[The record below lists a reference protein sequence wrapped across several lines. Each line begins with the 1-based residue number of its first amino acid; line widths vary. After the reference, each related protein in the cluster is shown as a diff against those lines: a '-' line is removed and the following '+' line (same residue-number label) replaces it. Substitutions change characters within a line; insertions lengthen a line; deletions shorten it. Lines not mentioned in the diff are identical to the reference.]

1 LATIRTGLANTPKA
15 KPSTRLLEERYS
27 DLLYTRLAKPR
38 PYLAFNNLR
47 LYVNGIIGE
56 WNRINELSERIF
68 NFQFATLNMNSDE
81 GRLFRRLQEE
91 RELEVHLY
99 LTCWEN
105 ARKHFAD
112 FLKKD
117 GDLALEKIWKQVRP
131 LLESVRQ
138 ARHFFEHMDERELQ
152 GRGYGIS
159 SDGRFQ
165 ISYFERSAR
174 PFSNKWVNLGLSEIR
189 LLTKAFEKLIAS
201 IQARPDVP
209 EVDTTLRLQPS

>member
-1 LATIRTGLANTPKA
+1 VKPNT
-15 KPSTRLLEERYS
+15 KPLEKRYS
-27 DLLYTRLAKPR
+27 EILYTKLAKPG

-47 LYVNGIIGE
+47 LYVNGIVGE
-56 WNRINELSERIF
+56 WNRINELSDRIF
-68 NFQFATLNMNSDE
+68 NIQFGTLKMDSDE

-99 LTCWEN
+99 LTCWES

-112 FLKKD
+112 FVKKD
-117 GDLALEKIWKQVRP
+117 SNPALATIWYEVRP
-131 LLESVRQ
+131 MLESVRQ

-165 ISYFERSAR
+165 VSYFERNAK
-174 PFSNKWVNLGLSEIR
+174 PFSNKWVNLGLNEIER
-189 LLTKAFEKLIAS
+189 LTKAFERLIAT

-209 EVDTTLRLQPS
+209 EVDTTLRPQPS